1 MSAAALAARGPLEL
15 SAGTALLLEGAEWR
29 VQVFEPSTGRVLL
42 GRHDGQQQATTVR
55 ALVNHG
61 DCRPA
66 PATAVPAHSQGRQ
79 PAGLEDLTDRQRELV
94 SIRYAHLMEVEYGY
108 RSGSALR
115 ALPDEPWPGYDPQT
129 TTLHQRRLAKIA
141 EIAALPAGDA
151 ALLGLTHVSE
161 RTLLRWAAA
170 CRRFGV
176 AGCIDGNWLRRSG
189 ERYSMT
195 EQLREAIFAVRTDG
209 LHRSRTSMA
218 TKEKLVRQYVLDRF
232 GADVV
237 QVPSYWTLRRIWT
250 EWFGPGGARQKYLRS
265 AAKLPLT
272 GEHVVIHRP
281 GQVVALDTSPL
292 GVMVREHVFGE
303 PVTASLTLAIDL
315 YTHSLVAFRLT
326 LVSDTSVDV
335 AMLLRD
341 VMMPLPLRA
350 DWGEDMEWPYPGIPA
365 SVVADFAGHQVA
377 GLPFFAPETVTVD
390 HGSVYKNHH
399 LTEVQRVIGA
409 NILPSRV
416 MRPTDK
422 QAVERAFSAIQSLLL
437 EMLVGY
443 RGIDVADRGADPQG
457 DAVLTLAQAEHLI
470 ATWIVKIWQNR
481 QLGEYAPAWDPGTR
495 HSPNSLFS
503 AAMAQGGFALQIPAP
518 ELYYQLLPVH
528 HVKIHGNRGVK
539 VKGLWYDGEALND
552 FRSGTSPQGG
562 AHKGKWKIRR
572 DPRDRRYTYFCDPRT
587 RQWHTLTWTGLP
599 ADGQVPSF
607 SDIRAD
613 ELLRTARTAGLT
625 PRSDAELLPLLLDL
639 VGGLIPVDAWPTQLS
654 KPQRTAL
661 ARQSVQGDQAA
672 ADRPPAPQPDGSGA
686 ASPAAAAGPAACAG
700 NASAGQNAEAGQNGA
715 DAPGAAW
722 PERARD
728 THDAVDAQRRRR
740 REEAAGSGPVQPAPL
755 MGDALRR
762 GGILHIPDDTAS
774 TGRPAGGKPRDVQDK
789 EAAADR
795 SQK

>member
-1 MSAAALAARGPLEL
+1 MSAAGLAARGPLEL
-15 SAGTALLLEGAEWR
+15 SVGTALLLEGTQWQ
-29 VQVFEPSTGRVLL
+29 VLVFEPSTGRVVL
-42 GRHDGQQQATTVR
+42 GGSGGQQQVTTVR
-55 ALVNHG
+55 ALVNHS
-61 DCRPA
+61 DCWPA
-66 PATAVPAHSQGRQ
+66 GGTTPVPAHSQRRQ
-79 PAGLEDLTDRQRELV
+79 RSGLEDLTSHQRELAG
-94 SIRYAHLMEVEYGY
+94 IRYAHLMEVEYGY
-108 RSGSALR
+108 RSGSALHAR
-115 ALPDEPWPGYDPQT
+115 PGEPRPGYDPQT
-129 TTLHQRRLAKIA
+129 TTVTGRRHAKVA
-141 EIAALPAGDA
+141 EIEGIGIDEARM
-151 ALLGLTHVSE
+151 LGLDHLSV
-161 RTLLRWAAA
+161 RTLRRWAVS
-170 CRRFGV
+170 CRQSGI
-176 AGCIDGNWLRRSG
+176 AGCIDGHWLRRSNG
-189 ERYSMT
+189 HYLMT
-195 EQLREAIFAVRTDG
+195 GQLREAIFAVRADG

-232 GADVV
+232 GAGVV

-292 GVMVREHVFGE
+292 GVMVCEHVFGE
-303 PVTASLTLAIDL
+303 PVAASLTLAIDL

-503 AAMAQGGFALQIPAP
+503 AAMAQGGFALQVPAP

-572 DPRDRRYTYFCDPRT
+572 DPRDRRYTYFCDPCT
-587 RQWHTLTWTGLP
+587 HQWHTLTWTGLP

-613 ELLRTARTAGLT
+613 ELLRTARAAGLT

-661 ARQSVQGDQAA
+661 ARESVQGGQAA
-672 ADRPPAPQPDGSGA
+672 ADRPAGSQPSGSGT
-686 ASPAAAAGPAACAG
+686 ASPAAAG
-700 NASAGQNAEAGQNGA
+700 NAQAGQNGA
-715 DAPGAAW
+715 DPAGACW
-722 PERARD
+722 PDRARD
-728 THDAVDAQRRRR
+728 THDAVDAQRQRR
-740 REEAAGSGPVQPAPL
+740 REEAAGSAPVQPAPL
-755 MGDALRR
+755 MGDTLRR

-774 TGRPAGGKPRDVQDK
+774 TGRPAGGKPHDVQDN